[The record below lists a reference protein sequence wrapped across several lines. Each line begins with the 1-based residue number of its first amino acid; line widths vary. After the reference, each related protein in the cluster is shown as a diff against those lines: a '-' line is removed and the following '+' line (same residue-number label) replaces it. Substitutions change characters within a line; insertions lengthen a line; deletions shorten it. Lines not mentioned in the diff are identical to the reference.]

1 MYMNNL
7 DEKFQIE
14 TGNRGASKKRA
25 DGDHHYEATPYPF
38 INALFNEYE
47 LDEGTHFVDFGSGK
61 GRLLFYVHHRFHCRV
76 KGVEKDEQLHKIAL
90 KNRKA
95 YVEQSG
101 TLENEILLFNQGA
114 ENYQVHDEDNV
125 FYFFNPFS
133 LLIFNEVVQ
142 NILTSWQN
150 NRRQIQLIFYYPR
163 EKYLNALKKTSFTLE
178 REVLIPGISRM
189 NKEER
194 FLIYTLDG

>member
-1 MYMNNL
+1 MYMNKL

-14 TGNRGASKKRA
+14 TGNRGVSKKRA

-61 GRLLFYVHHRFHCRV
+61 GRVLFYVHHRFHCRV
-76 KGVEKDEQLHKIAL
+76 KGVEKDKELHKIAL
-90 KNRKA
+90 KNRDIYA
-95 YVEQSG
+95 EQK
-101 TLENEILLFNQGA
+101 EIREDEILLFNEGA
-114 ENYQVHDEDNV
+114 ENYQIHDEDNV

-133 LLIFNEVVQ
+133 LLIFNQVMQ
-142 NILTSWQN
+142 NILRSWKEN
-150 NRRQIQLIFYYPR
+150 PRRIQLTFYYPR
-163 EKYLNALKKTSFTLE
+163 EKYLNALKETSFTLE

-189 NKEER
+189 NEEER
-194 FLIYTLDG
+194 FLLYTLDG

>member
-14 TGNRGASKKRA
+14 TGNRGASKKGA
-25 DGDHHYEATPYPF
+25 DVYNHYEATPYPF

-76 KGVEKDEQLHKIAL
+76 KGVEKDEQLHKIDL

-114 ENYQVHDEDNV
+114 ENYQDHEVDKV
-125 FYFFNPFS
+125 FFFFNSFS
-133 LLIFNEVVQ
+133 YLLFNRFVQ
-142 NILTSWQN
+142 YIINHLYQ
-150 NRRQIQLIFYYPR
+150 
-163 EKYLNALKKTSFTLE
+163 
-178 REVLIPGISRM
+178 
-189 NKEER
+189 
-194 FLIYTLDG
+194 